1 MKNHPAIRHLF
12 IFRHGETDWNRE
24 QRFQGHVD
32 VPLNDTGRLQ
42 ARTLIAPLK
51 KMKIDAILS
60 SDLSRARE
68 TGEIVAA
75 ALGVPVFV
83 DAGLREAH
91 LGGAQGL
98 RRDEIESMLGSEA
111 VERWK
116 SPFLTDADF
125 GYPGGE
131 TGRQVME
138 RALAALVHFFGKND
152 HQRIGVATH
161 GGVIRRVMRHI
172 LGESSE
178 PVPIPNGIVYPVQYD
193 PGNHLWKMEPWM
205 PL

>member
-1 MKNHPAIRHLF
+1 
-12 IFRHGETDWNRE
+12 
-24 QRFQGHVD
+24 
-32 VPLNDTGRLQ
+32 
-42 ARTLIAPLK
+42 
-51 KMKIDAILS
+51 MKIEAILS

-68 TGEIVAA
+68 TGEIVAGV
-75 ALGVPVFV
+75 LKVPVFV
-83 DAGLREAH
+83 NIGLREAH

-98 RRDEIESMLGSEA
+98 RREEIEAKLGSAA

-138 RALAALVHFFGKND
+138 RALAAIVHFFGE
-152 HQRIGVATH
+152 QGFARIGVATH
-161 GGVIRRVMRHI
+161 GGVIRRIMRHI
-172 LGESSE
+172 LGENSE

-193 PGNHLWKMEPWM
+193 PANHLWKMEPWM

>member
-1 MKNHPAIRHLF
+1 VKNRPAVRHLF

-24 QRFQGHVD
+24 QRFQGHED
-32 VPLNDTGRLQ
+32 VPLNDVGREQ
-42 ARTLIAPLK
+42 ARALIAPLRR
-51 KMKIDAILS
+51 MQLDAMLS
-60 SDLSRARE
+60 SDLSRAKE
-68 TGEIVAA
+68 TGEIVAR

-98 RRDEIESMLGSEA
+98 TREEIERKLGSHA

-116 SPFLTDADF
+116 SPFVTDADF

-138 RALAALVHFFGKND
+138 RALAAMVKFFNEKEY
-152 HQRIGVATH
+152 HRIGVATH

-172 LGESSE
+172 LGESSD

-193 PGNHLWKMEPWM
+193 PANHLWKVEPFM
-205 PL
+205 NL